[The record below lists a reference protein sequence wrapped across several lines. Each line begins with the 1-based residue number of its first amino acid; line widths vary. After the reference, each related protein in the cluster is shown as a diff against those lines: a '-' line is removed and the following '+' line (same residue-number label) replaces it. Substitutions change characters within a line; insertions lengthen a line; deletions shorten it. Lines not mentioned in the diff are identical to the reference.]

1 MSASEPE
8 SVRHRPPSGSPA
20 PPDGPV
26 GSQMPPWLLRAL
38 LLVVWVVTLAAL
50 AWWLFVQLQGL
61 LLLLLISLF
70 LALALEPAVNW
81 LHRHR
86 WPRGLATG
94 AVMLVAAGTLV
105 LFLTVL
111 GSMLVGQVVAFVS
124 ELPRMT
130 RSLLAWVNST
140 FNTDFS
146 PTTLLSELT
155 SVSGLVQEY
164 ASQLAGNVVG
174 AGSTVL
180 ALLFDGLTIALFTF
194 YLCADGPRFRRTLC
208 SVLPPRTQREVL
220 RAWEI
225 AIDKTGGY
233 IYSRAL
239 LALIC
244 AVAHYVLLAAMDIP
258 FAFALALWM
267 GVLSQFIPTVGTYI
281 GGALPVLVALLDGLW
296 PAVWVLVFVTVYQ
309 QFENYL
315 LQPRITARTLDMHPA
330 VAFGSVLAGVAI
342 LGAPGALLALP
353 AGASMQ
359 TFLSFYIRRYEVA
372 EHPLLAAG
380 AAEGQAQGE
389 PPPDSP
395 AADGPRPGGSSAAD
409 TKRTEPE

>member
-1 MSASEPE
+1 ADFQPEILLAELTDVSGQFNQWASSAAEN
-8 SVRHRPPSGSPA
+8 
-20 PPDGPV
+20 
-26 GSQMPPWLLRAL
+26 
-38 LLVVWVVTLAAL
+38 
-50 AWWLFVQLQGL
+50 AWGAGTAL
-61 LLLLLISLF
+61 LLLLF
-70 LALALEPAVNW
+70 N
-81 LHRHR
+81 
-86 WPRGLATG
+86 G
-94 AVMLVAAGTLV
+94 
-105 LFLTVL
+105 LTV
-111 GSMLVGQVVAFVS
+111 
-124 ELPRMT
+124 
-130 RSLLAWVNST
+130 
-140 FNTDFS
+140 
-146 PTTLLSELT
+146 
-155 SVSGLVQEY
+155 
-164 ASQLAGNVVG
+164 
-174 AGSTVL
+174 
-180 ALLFDGLTIALFTF
+180 ALFTF
-194 YLCADGPRFRRTLC
+194 YLTADGPRFRRTLC

-342 LGAPGALLALP
+342 LGAPG
-353 AGASMQ
+353 
-359 TFLSFYIRRYEVA
+359 
-372 EHPLLAAG
+372 
-380 AAEGQAQGE
+380 
-389 PPPDSP
+389 
-395 AADGPRPGGSSAAD
+395 
-409 TKRTEPE
+409 